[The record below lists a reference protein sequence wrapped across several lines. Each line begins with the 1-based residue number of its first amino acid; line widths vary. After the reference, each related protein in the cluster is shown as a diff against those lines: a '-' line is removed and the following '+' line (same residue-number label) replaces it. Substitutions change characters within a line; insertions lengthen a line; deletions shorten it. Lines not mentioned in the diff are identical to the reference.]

1 MSHRRCPWQASLGLA
16 LSLGGLGLHAP
27 ARAETSDT
35 LAAVALLGWNL
46 ASPELASVP
55 AVSPFLWNGLINNF
69 APFLAPY
76 SEAMRK
82 LALTAA
88 PSLKPVPQA
97 PQPSGPT
104 LSNTYS
110 QLVSFG
116 DSMSD
121 TGNMY
126 QVTMQLTN
134 WGLPMAPNDR
144 GRFSNGPVVLEVM
157 ANTLDKPLLNYA
169 FGGGQSGRGGLV
181 PVFGLQ
187 IGMLKQVEDFTR
199 NLGFFK
205 QADSRALYVLWT
217 GPDDYYQGSNIY
229 LTTTN
234 VKVTANLLQA
244 MTTLYIKGA
253 RNFFV
258 PLMPDLSITPSAKL
272 HEKFQSNY
280 MKNARAR
287 SQELAGM
294 VTAMLKTFAKTYPN
308 AKVRTFDTFTYSQQQ
323 VVQAAAD
330 GYNVTDPCYDP
341 PFMGLPGPVC
351 ANPDNHLF
359 WDTNHPTAAG
369 AKVIGAAFSQAAVAP
384 ALPSR

>member
-1 MSHRRCPWQASLGLA
+1 MSHRRAPWVASMSLA
-16 LSLGGLGLHAP
+16 LSLSGLSLHAP

-35 LAAVALLGWNL
+35 LAAVSLLGWNL
-46 ASPELASVP
+46 ASPELAAVP
-55 AVSPFLWNGLINNF
+55 ATSPLLWNGLVDNF
-69 APFLAPY
+69 APFLSPY
-76 SEAMRK
+76 SAAMRT
-82 LALTAA
+82 LALKPA
-88 PSLKPVPQA
+88 PTLKPVPQP
-97 PQPSGPT
+97 PQPAEVT
-104 LSNTYS
+104 LSNAYS
-110 QLVSFG
+110 QVIAFG
-116 DSMSD
+116 DSLSD
-121 TGNMY
+121 TGNMH
-126 QVTMQLTN
+126 QVTTQLTN

-157 ANTLDKPLLNYA
+157 ANTLNKPLLNYA

-181 PVFGLQ
+181 PVFALQ
-187 IGMLKQVEDFTR
+187 IGMLRQVEDHTK

-205 QADSRALYVLWT
+205 QADSKALYVLWT

-234 VKVTANLLQA
+234 VKVTANLLHA

-280 MKNARAR
+280 TKNARAR
-287 SQELAGM
+287 SQELASM
-294 VTAMLKTFAKTYPN
+294 VTSMLKSFAKTYPN

-323 VVQAAAD
+323 LVQAAAD

-369 AKVIGAAFSQAAVAP
+369 AKVIGAAFSHAAVGA

>member
-1 MSHRRCPWQASLGLA
+1 MSRCRTPWLATASLAFGLT
-16 LSLGGLGLHAP
+16 GLGAHAP
-27 ARAETSDT
+27 AQAETSDT

-46 ASPELASVP
+46 ASPELAAVP
-55 AVSPFLWNGLINNF
+55 AVSPALWNGLIDNF
-69 APFLAPY
+69 APFLSPY
-76 SEAMRK
+76 SEAMRT

-88 PSLKPVPQA
+88 PRLKPVAQP
-97 PQPSGPT
+97 PQPSALS
-104 LSNTYS
+104 LSNPYS
-110 QLVSFG
+110 QVISFG

-157 ANTLDKPLLNYA
+157 ANALNKPLLNYA

-187 IGMLKQVEDFTR
+187 IGMLKQVEDYTK

-205 QADSRALYVLWT
+205 QADSKALYVLWT

-253 RNFFV
+253 RHFFV

-280 MKNARAR
+280 MKNARER
-287 SQELAGM
+287 SQELAAM
-294 VTAMLKTFAKTYPN
+294 VTSMLKGFAKTYPG

-330 GYNVTDPCYDP
+330 GYNVTEPCYDP

-351 ANPDNHLF
+351 ADPDNHLF

-369 AKVIGAAFSQAAVAP
+369 AKVIGEAFSHAAVGVP
-384 ALPSR
+384 LPSR

>member
-1 MSHRRCPWQASLGLA
+1 MSQHRTPWMASLGLA
-16 LSLGGLGLHAP
+16 LSLGGLGLHTP

-35 LAAVALLGWNL
+35 LVAVSLLAWNL
-46 ASPELASVP
+46 ASPELAAVP
-55 AVSPFLWNGLINNF
+55 AASPVLWKGLIDNF
-69 APFLAPY
+69 APFLTPY
-76 SEAMRK
+76 SEPMRK

-88 PSLKPVPQA
+88 PTLKPVPQA
-97 PQPSGPT
+97 PQPSGQT
-104 LSNTYS
+104 LGNAYS
-110 QLVSFG
+110 QIVSFG

-134 WGLPMAPNDR
+134 WGLPMAPNDH

-157 ANTLDKPLLNYA
+157 ANTLGKPLLNYA

-187 IGMLKQVEDFTR
+187 IGMLKQVEDYTK
-199 NLGFFK
+199 NLGLFK
-205 QADSRALYVLWT
+205 QADSQALYVLWT
-217 GPDDYYQGSNIY
+217 GPDDYYQGSNIF
-229 LTTTN
+229 LSTTN
-234 VKVTANLLQA
+234 TKVTANLLQA
-244 MTTLYIKGA
+244 MTTLYMKGA
-253 RNFFV
+253 RHFFV
-258 PLMPDLSITPSAKL
+258 PLMPDLSITPSARL
-272 HEKFQSNY
+272 HEKFQPNY
-280 MKNARAR
+280 MKNAKAR

-294 VTAMLKTFAKTYPN
+294 VTAMLKTFAKTYPG
-308 AKVRTFDTFTYSQQQ
+308 AKVRTFDTFAYSQQQ
-323 VVQAAAD
+323 VVQAAAE

-369 AKVIGAAFSQAAVAP
+369 AKVIGAAFSQAAVGA